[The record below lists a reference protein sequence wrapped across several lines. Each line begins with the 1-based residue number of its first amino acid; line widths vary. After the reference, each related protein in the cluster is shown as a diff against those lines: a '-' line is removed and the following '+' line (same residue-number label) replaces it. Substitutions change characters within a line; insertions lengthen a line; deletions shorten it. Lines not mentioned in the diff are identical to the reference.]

1 MISAIIELVL
11 KGVVPVIDFFIKR
24 EDRNREMKE
33 KMFKM
38 IDRQS
43 KSMQNTINLRRDYE
57 DLKNQAKEFDNG
69 NTESS
74 SKKENGKT

>member
-11 KGVVPVIDFFIKR
+11 KGVVPIIDFFIKR
-24 EDRNREMKE
+24 EDKNREMKE

-43 KSMQNTINLRRDYE
+43 KSIQNTINLRRDYE
-57 DLKNQAKEFDNG
+57 DLKNQE
-69 NTESS
+69 
-74 SKKENGKT
+74 KKVGINDK

>member
-11 KGVVPVIDFFIKR
+11 KGVIPVIDFFIKR
-24 EDRNREMKE
+24 EDKNREMKE

-69 NTESS
+69 NPKSPSEE
-74 SKKENGKT
+74 KNGKT